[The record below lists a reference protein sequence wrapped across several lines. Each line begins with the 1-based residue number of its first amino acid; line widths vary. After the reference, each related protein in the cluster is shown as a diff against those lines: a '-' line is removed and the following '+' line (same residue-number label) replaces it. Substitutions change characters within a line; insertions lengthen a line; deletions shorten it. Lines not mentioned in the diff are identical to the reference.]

1 MKYLLGILGLYL
13 ALLAAGCATTENREE
28 SDLPWNTPQPWETAP
43 TIPGLNDR

>member
-1 MKYLLGILGLYL
+1 MKAVLGFLGLML
-13 ALLAAGCATTENREE
+13 GLLFSGCATPDQD